1 MRRVVLNRRN
11 LFVAVLVILI
21 IIGIAS
27 IVWTVVDPPL
37 KQAEYTVTEDTTD
50 DGDTIVL
57 VQYSC
62 QSNSMIFDYLNLG
75 WTSMLLLIATI
86 LAFQA
91 RSLRQDFNESQTLG
105 TCRLWFFTLLCKSSY
120 WGDPLTSFR
129 RHFVQVS

>member
-21 IIGIAS
+21 IIGVVS
-27 IVWTVVDPPL
+27 TVWTVVDPPL

-50 DGDTIVL
+50 DEDTIVL

-62 QSNSMIFDYLNLG
+62 QSNSVVFDYLNLG

-105 TCRLWFFTLLCKSSY
+105 KFWLFWRVSYFAKSS
-120 WGDPLTSFR
+120 WGDPLTS
-129 RHFVQVS
+129 